1 MEWFHRL
8 SESQTGMK
16 GTSSLIIAASGLTPR
31 EDMVPSTLSGMLS
44 SVCNDRK
51 QTDFDTLCANLPK
64 PKPSKLFPLP
74 QERQSGRLLSP
85 VSSRALHY
93 VFHFMSDK
101 ESLTQSAGF
110 VSQAELGR
118 ADRREKC
125 HRVCSVLSERE
136 RIIHYRSSCICA
148 DRVDPPQRSMPGQS
162 AYFLPVHKQRWQNEI
177 CGFFF
182 LP

>member
-1 MEWFHRL
+1 MTGSR
-8 SESQTGMK
+8 QT
-16 GTSSLIIAASGLTPR
+16 LI
-31 EDMVPSTLSGMLS
+31 
-44 SVCNDRK
+44 
-51 QTDFDTLCANLPK
+51 LCAQTCRNLP
-64 PKPSKLFPLP
+64 PSKLFPLP
-74 QERQSGRLLSP
+74 QERQSGRLLSA

-177 CGFFF
+177 CGVFFF
-182 LP
+182 YPDWIAHSSNFLVAYRSHYRQGRPTK